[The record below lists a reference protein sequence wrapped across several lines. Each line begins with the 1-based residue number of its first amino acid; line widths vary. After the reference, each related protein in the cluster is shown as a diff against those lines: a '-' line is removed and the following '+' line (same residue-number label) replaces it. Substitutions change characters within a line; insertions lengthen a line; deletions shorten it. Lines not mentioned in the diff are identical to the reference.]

1 MSADLDT
8 FFRPSSIAVVGVSH
22 DPASY
27 SRRLLG
33 FLRRFEYPGFVVG
46 VNPSL
51 EEADGVRCVPTLHD
65 VGRPVDLVLVFT
77 PAARVVEVVTD
88 AANTGA
94 RAAIVYSS
102 GFAEVGAEG
111 VALQDAVRDIAGGAG
126 MRVLGP
132 NCQGVIHVPARTIAS
147 FSNAAGAL
155 DLHRVGRVAYVGQS
169 GAVGGAM
176 FDLLR
181 ERGLTPAVW
190 VSTGNQVDVDVT
202 EVARHLLRDP
212 AVDVILAYVEQ
223 TPDGAAWDALGRAAT
238 DAGKQIVAL
247 HPGATAAGRRAM
259 LSHTGAL
266 VGERRPFELTSQAN
280 GS

>member
-1 MSADLDT
+1 MS
-8 FFRPSSIAVVGVSH
+8 R
-22 DPASY
+22 DPTSY

-51 EEADGVRCVPTLHD
+51 EEADGIPVRSHLCTTSVDRSTSSSCSR
-65 VGRPVDLVLVFT
+65 RPS
-77 PAARVVEVVTD
+77 RVVDIMTD
-88 AANTGA
+88 AADTGA

-111 VALQDAVRDIAGGAG
+111 VALQDAVGDIAAGAG

-132 NCQGVIHVPARTIAS
+132 NCQGVIHMPARTIAS

-181 ERGLTPAVW
+181 ERGLTPTVW

-202 EVARHLLRDP
+202 EVAHHLLRDP

-223 TPDGAAWDALGRAAT
+223 TPDGADVGRARLA
-238 DAGKQIVAL
+238 
-247 HPGATAAGRRAM
+247 PPRRRA
-259 LSHTGAL
+259 SRSWRSIRVRPPRAGGPCCRTPARSSASG
-266 VGERRPFELTSQAN
+266 GRSSSRRGPTRS
-280 GS
+280 